1 MNPAEIEDERER
13 ETLGVAPLPEIVGV
27 GERARHDPWAAL
39 RQRDFRLFF
48 LGRFVSTVGS
58 QMVSV
63 AIGWDLYLRTHSALA
78 LGFVGLAQ
86 MVPVVGLAL
95 PAGFVADRANRKGV
109 MMAAQG
115 VLALCSLGLAVLA
128 FTRGALPLIYLCLFG
143 MGVGQIFND
152 SASSTMVPSTVPPEV
167 FENAATWNSSS
178 WQLASVVGPALGGFV
193 IAWQNGSAALV
204 YVLDVVAVVLYI
216 TLLAL
221 VRGRPVARSRA
232 APSLRAMAAGV
243 SYVRRSQVILA
254 AITLDMFAVL
264 LGGATTLLPIYAVSI
279 LHVGATGL
287 GWLRAAPSVGAVSMA
302 LCLAFRPPF
311 KRAGRALLLAVAAF
325 GLATIVFGV
334 SRNFWLSLAMLALL
348 GAMDNVSVV
357 VRATLLL
364 LRVPDELR
372 GRIAAVNSIFIGT
385 SNELGGFESGLTA
398 ALFGP
403 MISVAAGGVGT
414 LIVVALVA
422 LIWPEMRK
430 LGRLGGQPSPPTV
443 PIPTR

>member
-13 ETLGVAPLPEIVGV
+13 EALGVTPLAAIMGPG
-27 GERARHDPWAAL
+27 ARHDPWAAM

-48 LGRFVSTVGS
+48 LGRFVSTMGS
-58 QMVSV
+58 QMVNV

-78 LGFVGLAQ
+78 LGFIGLAQ
-86 MVPVVGLAL
+86 MVPLVSLAL
-95 PAGFVADRANRKGV
+95 PAGFIADRVNRKAV

-115 VLALCSLGLAVLA
+115 LVALCALGLALLA
-128 FTRGALPLIYLCLFG
+128 YTRGALPLVYLCLFG
-143 MGVGQIFND
+143 MGVSQIFND
-152 SASSTMVPSTVPPEV
+152 SASSTMVPTTVPPEL
-167 FENAATWNSSS
+167 FENAATWNSSA

-204 YVLDVVAVVLYI
+204 YVLDVAAVVAYI
-216 TLLAL
+216 VLLAL

-243 SYVRRSQVILA
+243 GYVRRTQVILA

-264 LGGATTLLPIYAVSI
+264 LGGATTLLPIYATDI

-287 GWLRAAPSVGAVSMA
+287 GWLRAAPSIGAVSMA

-311 KRAGRALLLAVAAF
+311 KRAGRVLLLAVAAF

-372 GRIAAVNSIFIGT
+372 GRIAAINSIFVGT

-403 MISVAAGGVGT
+403 VVSVAAGGVGT

-422 LIWPEMRK
+422 LIWPEMRR
-430 LGRLGGQPSPPTV
+430 LGRLAPPPV
-443 PIPTR
+443 